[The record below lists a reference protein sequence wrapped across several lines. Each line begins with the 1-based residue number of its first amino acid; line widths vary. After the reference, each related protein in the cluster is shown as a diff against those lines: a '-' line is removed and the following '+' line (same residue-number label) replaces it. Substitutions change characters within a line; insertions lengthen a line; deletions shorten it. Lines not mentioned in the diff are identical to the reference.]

1 MNPPRT
7 GWISNSILS
16 DREGE
21 RGFICLPLARFL
33 VGVRGF
39 MTGRLW
45 EKGSLGYNDGEFV
58 EFNPILVFSDI
69 VWWSFCVLLI

>member
-21 RGFICLPLARFL
+21 RGFFGIPLARFL
-33 VGVRGF
+33 VGVWGF
-39 MTGRLW
+39 MMGRT
-45 EKGSLGYNDGEFV
+45 
-58 EFNPILVFSDI
+58 IT
-69 VWWSFCVLLI
+69 